1 MYDAMKAAP
10 RYLID
15 YKTFT
20 SAVDSIYASAESL
33 NSTHAN
39 DVFLA
44 SLDEFRASL
53 MKRKE
58 ARALVK
64 QYQADCAAQ
73 QAALL
78 GGATLESNPLFEG
91 VSEDM
96 FLSDSGPAVRNHV
109 SVESEF
115 DGQGVEGLSRDDF
128 RPQLCHEPFVAV
140 GEFDEEVIGGDSL
153 DDGIAEV
160 FESFVVDGPS
170 VLQNQRS

>member
-91 VSEDM
+91 VSEATKTPV
-96 FLSDSGPAVRNHV
+96 LEAVARAL
-109 SVESEF
+109 EA
-115 DGQGVEGLSRDDF
+115 L
-128 RPQLCHEPFVAV
+128 
-140 GEFDEEVIGGDSL
+140 DEMEGGDAAKAL
-153 DDGIAEV
+153 LFFLGRNL
-160 FESFVVDGPS
+160 S
-170 VLQNQRS
+170 VLERAVDPRFCEDLLGVVAEAVAKAMRRSGERAEL

>member
-1 MYDAMKAAP
+1 MYDAMKAEP

-20 SAVDSIYASAESL
+20 TSVNTIYSTAESL

-73 QAALL
+73 QAAAL
-78 GGATLESNPLFEG
+78 GGASLEPFSLFDGVSEATQSTVLEG
-91 VSEDM
+91 VSRALDALDEMAGGDNAKALL
-96 FLSDSGPAVRNHV
+96 FFIGRNV
-109 SVESEF
+109 SVLERAVTPRFCEDLLGKVAEAIEKAMRRSEE
-115 DGQGVEGLSRDDF
+115 GVEL
-128 RPQLCHEPFVAV
+128 
-140 GEFDEEVIGGDSL
+140 
-153 DDGIAEV
+153 
-160 FESFVVDGPS
+160 
-170 VLQNQRS
+170 